1 MHATPTPEAPA
12 FLRQQYAFA
21 AHIRDPRAFPRPAD
35 VPERRMAVYREL
47 FFNNVE
53 GFLATGF
60 PVLRGILADAR
71 WEALARDFF
80 ARHRCRTPL
89 FLEIGREFLDYLEH
103 ERGLRTDDPP
113 FLAELAHY
121 EWVELALAVSDAD
134 RDGRVPADPA
144 GDLLVGHPLVSPLA
158 WPLRYR
164 FPVHRIDPDFQPTE
178 PGERP
183 TCLLVY
189 RDPSDRV
196 RFLEISEVTHALLA
210 LLRAEPALAGRAALM
225 RIAGALARPD
235 PKAVVGFGLALLT
248 DLRARGL
255 ILGTRRGA

>member
-1 MHATPTPEAPA
+1 MHAMPTPDAPA
-12 FLRQQYAFA
+12 FLSRQYAFA
-21 AHIRDPRAFPRPAD
+21 AHIRDPLAFPRPAD

-80 ARHRCRTPL
+80 AQHRCRTPL
-89 FLEIGREFLDYLEH
+89 FLEIGREFLDYLGQ
-103 ERGLRTDDPP
+103 ERGARADDPP

-134 RDGRVPADPA
+134 RDGLVSADPD
-144 GDLLVGHPLVSPLA
+144 GDLLTGHPLLSPLA

-164 FPVHRIDPDFQPTE
+164 FPVHRIGPDSQPAE

-189 RDPSDRV
+189 RDAHDEV
-196 RFLEISEVTHALLA
+196 RFLEITEVTYALLER
-210 LLRAEPALAGRAALM
+210 LRADPAIAGREALMQIAEALAHPQTA
-225 RIAGALARPD
+225 
-235 PKAVVGFGLALLT
+235 AVVGFGLELLT

-255 ILGTRRGA
+255 ILGTH